1 MDAPPLASL
10 SLTHVRYDPNDIL
23 SYISAHL
30 ALVPQAL
37 VIAYVSLIWG
47 TREVE
52 ILLMF
57 AGQMGCEAL
66 NWLLKRYIKEERPTQ
81 MLGKGYGMPSSH
93 AQFVA
98 FFSTFLT
105 LFILLRHDPHNH
117 PHASNT
123 HIPTPLWQRLGLAVL
138 SFIGAAAVAQS
149 RIYLNYHTPRQ
160 VYVGVAAGVT
170 CAVGWFVVTSIA
182 RRHGFVDQLLEV
194 PPLKWLRFRD
204 LVVNESLE
212 DAGWHR
218 WELAKQRRAELLGRK
233 KR

>member
-1 MDAPPLASL
+1 
-10 SLTHVRYDPNDIL
+10 
-23 SYISAHL
+23 
-30 ALVPQAL
+30 
-37 VIAYVSLIWG
+37 
-47 TREVE
+47 
-52 ILLMF
+52 
-57 AGQMGCEAL
+57 
-66 NWLLKRYIKEERPTQ
+66 

-123 HIPTPLWQRLGLAVL
+123 HLPTPMWQRLGLSVL
-138 SFIGAAAVAQS
+138 SFAGAAAVAQS

-160 VYVGVAAGVT
+160 VYIGVAAGVS
-170 CAVGWFVVTSIA
+170 CAVGWFVVTSTA
-182 RRHGFVDQLLEV
+182 RRFGLVDQLLEV

-218 WELAKQRRAELLGRK
+218 WELARQRKSELLGK
-233 KR
+233 KKK